1 MSAIPRVCVD
11 GAPLLATAEV
21 EAMRAEL
28 GPGWELKGLSIEL
41 QVSLADF
48 GAALAALNALAEV
61 AEEQNHHPDLGISD
75 YRRLTVS
82 LTTHDAGGLTAND
95 FVVARQVE
103 GVLGAD
109 A

>member
-11 GAPLLATAEV
+11 GAPLLAAVDV

-28 GPGWELKGLSIEL
+28 GPGWELKGPSIML
-41 QVSLADF
+41 QVRLADF

-75 YRRLTVS
+75 YCQLTVS

-95 FVVARQVE
+95 FVVARQAE
-103 GVLGAD
+103 GVLAAGA
-109 A
+109 